1 MCQFFWRLSL
11 VLIVTCSF
19 AVHSRTAVAGD
30 NDSDLDWDPER
41 THVFVVGL
49 LQWQDTNMW
58 PSFPAAMKDR
68 RDKQLVDYFHEAG
81 VPKGQVKYLCDAEAT
96 KHRIEQEFVKLLG
109 ETDKGDLLIFYF
121 AGHGWRDTETNQTY
135 FANYDAGAKTS
146 SSWDVR
152 GIFATIEKHFGGNR
166 ALLLADCCHSGALY
180 DQARKHRDSKIAYA
194 VLTSSYAHNTST
206 GNWTFSDS
214 LLAGLRGEP
223 VVDLNGDEVIEL
235 DELARYTEL
244 ELAFI
249 EGQKSMFLAND
260 HFPRGAVLADVEGEI
275 EPRVGLRVEVKYEGK
290 WYKAKVI
297 DVDGDQ
303 VEVHYTN
310 FDDSFD
316 EWVGPDRVRPYA
328 PAQYAEGDKVETCS
342 DSDGQWYPGTVRKA
356 WYGLHLIRYD
366 GYDETSDEWLGPKS
380 IRLRQE

>member
-1 MCQFFWRLSL
+1 
-11 VLIVTCSF
+11 
-19 AVHSRTAVAGD
+19 
-30 NDSDLDWDPER
+30 
-41 THVFVVGL
+41 
-49 LQWQDTNMW
+49 
-58 PSFPAAMKDR
+58 
-68 RDKQLVDYFHEAG
+68 
-81 VPKGQVKYLCDAEAT
+81 
-96 KHRIEQEFVKLLG
+96 
-109 ETDKGDLLIFYF
+109 
-121 AGHGWRDTETNQTY
+121 
-135 FANYDAGAKTS
+135 
-146 SSWDVR
+146 
-152 GIFATIEKHFGGNR
+152 
-166 ALLLADCCHSGALY
+166 
-180 DQARKHRDSKIAYA
+180 

-206 GNWTFSDS
+206 GNWSFSDS
-214 LLAGLRGEP
+214 LLAGFRGEP

-249 EGQKSMFLAND
+249 EGQKSMFIAAD
-260 HFPRGAVLADVEGEI
+260 RFPRAAVLADVEGEI

-290 WYKAKVI
+290 WYKAKVL

-342 DSDGQWYPGTVRKA
+342 DADGQWYPGTVHKA

-366 GYDETSDEWLGPKS
+366 GYDESSDEWLGPKS
-380 IRLRQE
+380 IRLRSE